1 MVWSTQ
7 TGEVLID
14 IVTRPGQTDHGHGGG
29 ALAYGG
35 KPAAGGV
42 VAPPQPRPPPAA
54 PYAPQPYAPA
64 QLRLHQ
70 PGYGSAP
77 LSYRDSS
84 YVRGGGAVGSVGG
97 VGYRGGRVSLLGA
110 GAAYLPPP
118 APAAHHPP
126 PADPPPFKKIRL
138 TAERTPLPHHQPL
151 RVDTRV
157 SIFYNP

>member
-1 MVWSTQ
+1 MIIRTVS
-7 TGEVLID
+7 GM
-14 IVTRPGQTDHGHGGG
+14 RPGQTDHGHGGG

-77 LSYRDSS
+77 LSYS
-84 YVRGGGAVGSVGG
+84 YYGG
-97 VGYRGGRVSLLGA
+97 VNDGPY
-110 GAAYLPPP
+110 Y
-118 APAAHHPP
+118 
-126 PADPPPFKKIRL
+126 D
-138 TAERTPLPHHQPL
+138 
-151 RVDTRV
+151 VDE
-157 SIFYNP
+157 